1 MKYVRKHCNG
11 TMGTKATGLLRFVY
25 AVAFATT
32 EDVSC
37 LCAWRGTG

>member
-25 AVAFATT
+25 AVAFATN
-32 EDVSC
+32 VSC
-37 LCAWRGTG
+37 LYAWRGTG